1 MTYSSI
7 NKSFM
12 SINCQ
17 NNIYKNVDSDPI
29 VKTNILKEFS
39 VGHLPEDVTISTMTL
54 TCKIATKFNCEN
66 IAKYIDLDVSRI
78 LTVTHGELGNT
89 KTNRTIV
96 PKKKTSGKPKKQ
108 KKVFYN
114 QVSMYVK
121 VHAKNK
127 KPVNIKLFSNGSIQ
141 MTGCKTVENAI
152 ETLIKVLYELK
163 KEKAVINY
171 ATMKIVDKPFC
182 DNVNILDLKH
192 IIGLQ
197 IVMINSGF
205 IIPFKMDRTK
215 LYNLLL
221 SDGYECTYNSVKH
234 ACVNVKF
241 IHEEKQIS
249 IFVFEKGSILITGA
263 RNCTQIYEAYMFIN
277 KYLLKNHKIIKK
289 NEVLSN
295 SNIVKYLDNYKV
307 ENVNVNNNDFFM

>member
-1 MTYSSI
+1 MSS
-7 NKSFM
+7 
-12 SINCQ
+12 NCQ
-17 NNIYKNVDSDPI
+17 DDLYKNVDSDPS
-29 VKTNILKEFS
+29 VKTKIIKDFS
-39 VGHLPEDVTISTMTL
+39 IGHLPEDVTISTMTL
-54 TCKIATKFNCEN
+54 ICKLATKFNCEN
-66 IAKYIDLDVSRI
+66 IAKYIDLDMSRI

-96 PKKKTSGKPKKQ
+96 QKKKTSGKPKKQ

-127 KPVNIKLFSNGSIQ
+127 KPVNIKLFSNGSIH

-163 KEKAVINY
+163 KEKAVIDY
-171 ATMKIVDKPFC
+171 AHMKVVDKPFC
-182 DNVNILDLKH
+182 DNLEILDLKN

-205 IIPFKMDRTK
+205 HIPFKMDRNK

-221 SDGYECTYNSVKH
+221 SDGYECLYDAVKH
-234 ACVNVKF
+234 ACVNVKYSC
-241 IHEEKQIS
+241 EEKIIS

-263 RNCTQIYEAYMFIN
+263 RNCTQIQEAYMFIN
-277 KYLLKNHKIIKK
+277 KYLLKNHKHIKK
-289 NEVLSN
+289 NEALSN
-295 SNIVKYLDNYKV
+295 SNIAKYLGSYKIK
-307 ENVNVNNNDFFM
+307 NINPNDNDFFK

>member
-1 MTYSSI
+1 
-7 NKSFM
+7 M

-17 NNIYKNVDSDPI
+17 DNIYKDVDSDPS
-29 VKTNILKEFS
+29 VKAKIIKEFS

-66 IAKYIDLDVSRI
+66 IAKYVDLSTSRI

-96 PKKKTSGKPKKQ
+96 PRKKTTGKPKKQ

-121 VHAKNK
+121 VYAKNK

-163 KEKAVINY
+163 KEKAVIDYN
-171 ATMKIVDKPFC
+171 TMKVVDKPFC
-182 DNVNILDLKH
+182 DNPSVLDLKH

-205 IIPFKMDRTK
+205 QIPFKMDRNK

-221 SDGYECTYNSVKH
+221 SDGHECLYDAVKH

-241 IHEEKQIS
+241 SYEEKVIS

-277 KYLLKNHKIIKK
+277 KYLLENHKNIKK
-289 NEVLSN
+289 NEALSN
-295 SNIVKYLDNYKV
+295 SNIAKYLGSYKI
-307 ENVNVNNNDFFM
+307 ENINNNEFLKKFNC

>member
-1 MTYSSI
+1 
-7 NKSFM
+7 M
-12 SINCQ
+12 SLNCQ
-17 NNIYKNVDSDPI
+17 DNIYKHVDSDPSI
-29 VKTNILKEFS
+29 KAKIIKEFS

-66 IAKYIDLDVSRI
+66 IAKYIDLNMSRI
-78 LTVTHGELGNT
+78 LTVTHGELGNP
-89 KTNRTIV
+89 KTNRTLV
-96 PKKKTSGKPKKQ
+96 QKKKTTGKPKKQ

-127 KPVNIKLFSNGSIQ
+127 KPVNIKLFSNGAIQ

-152 ETLIKVLYELK
+152 ETLIKVLFELK
-163 KEKAVINY
+163 KVKAVIDY
-171 ATMKIVDKPFC
+171 PSMKVVDKPFC
-182 DNVNILDLKH
+182 TNVEILDLKN
-192 IIGLQ
+192 IVGLQ

-205 IIPFKMDRTK
+205 HIPFKMDRNK

-221 SDGYECTYNSVKH
+221 SDGYECFYDSVKH
-234 ACVNVKF
+234 ACVNVK
-241 IHEEKQIS
+241 IVYEEKKIS

-277 KYLLKNHKIIKK
+277 KYLLKNHNIIKK
-289 NEVLSN
+289 NEALSN
-295 SNIVKYLDNYKV
+295 SNIAKYLGSYKV
-307 ENVNVNNNDFFM
+307 GNVDANANEFFM